1 MVIFLSFSVYRLAV
15 GEKVQGTVTFGPT
28 GDWPEPE
35 LQSAGSWE
43 GVLSGGILV
52 KQKPGD
58 FPMKS
63 PG

>member
-1 MVIFLSFSVYRLAV
+1 MYRLAV
-15 GEKVQGTVTFGPT
+15 GEKVQGAVTFGPT

-43 GVLSGGILV
+43 GVLSEGILV